1 MFPLWTAFLVA
12 IALVAG
18 GVWVYRRYFRKV
30 SGREDR
36 YTPERILT
44 PEQVAMLDYLRD
56 TFPDQVVLPN
66 VPLQNMLSV
75 RRSADIQ
82 RAKERLKTQK
92 VDFVVC
98 DADGRAVFAFDVEQY
113 HLSDAKAKA
122 HQVKIK
128 NRILKTAGVR
138 FLFLKNSI
146 HRMPTPNDFRR
157 QLDLAALPRPKA
169 QDGESNNGESVRQ
182 QLLLE
187 SPQPISE
194 APAFDTNRTLEEMTR
209 ELVEIALRR
218 VHGNQS
224 QAAVQL
230 GVSRSTLWRMQ
241 HKEK

>member
-1 MFPLWTAFLVA
+1 MFPLWIAFT
-12 IALVAG
+12 IAVVLVAG
-18 GVWVYRRYFRKV
+18 GVWVYRRYFRRV

-66 VPLQNMLSV
+66 VPLQSMLSV
-75 RRSADIQ
+75 RRSADMQ
-82 RAKERLKTQK
+82 RAKERLKSQK

-98 DADGRAVFAFDVEQY
+98 DSDGRAVFAFDVEQY

-169 QDGESNNGESVRQ
+169 QDGESNHSESVRQ
-182 QLLLE
+182 QLE
-187 SPQPISE
+187 SKFSE
-194 APAFDTNRTLEEMTR
+194 FDTLVYPSTGFKESEVMGLSGLMELGEARTDRKSQHERQIEA
-209 ELVEIALRR
+209 VRR
-218 VHGNQS
+218 R
-224 QAAVQL
+224 A
-230 GVSRSTLWRMQ
+230 
-241 HKEK
+241 

>member
-1 MFPLWTAFLVA
+1 MLPLWIAFMVA
-12 IALVAG
+12 VALVAG
-18 GVWVYRRYFRKV
+18 GIWAYRRYFRKV

-66 VPLQNMLSV
+66 MLLKDMLSI
-75 RRSADIQ
+75 RRAADRQ
-82 RAKERLKTQK
+82 RAAERLRTQK

-98 DADGRAVFAFDVEQY
+98 DAEGRPVFAFDVEQY

-122 HQVKIK
+122 HQVKLK

-157 QLDLAALPRPKA
+157 QLDLAALPRPKS
-169 QDGESNNGESVRQ
+169 QDSDSGESMRQ
-182 QLLLE
+182 QLE
-187 SPQPISE
+187 SKMSQYDNLIYPSTGFRESE
-194 APAFDTNRTLEEMTR
+194 IMGLSGLM
-209 ELVEIALRR
+209 ELGDGKADRKSERDRQIEAVRR
-218 VHGNQS
+218 R
-224 QAAVQL
+224 A
-230 GVSRSTLWRMQ
+230 
-241 HKEK
+241 

>member
-1 MFPLWTAFLVA
+1 MFPLWTAFMVA
-12 IALVAG
+12 LALVAG
-18 GVWVYRRYFRKV
+18 GVWAYRRYFRKV

-66 VPLQNMLSV
+66 VPLQSMLSV

-82 RAKERLKTQK
+82 RAKERLKSQK

-98 DADGRAVFAFDVEQY
+98 DTEGRAVFAFDVEQY
-113 HLSDAKAKA
+113 HLSNAKAKA

-146 HRMPTPNDFRR
+146 HRMPSPNDFRR

-169 QDGESNNGESVRQ
+169 QEGESSGESVRQ
-182 QLLLE
+182 QLE
-187 SPQPISE
+187 SKFSE
-194 APAFDTNRTLEEMTR
+194 FDTLVYPSTGFKESEVMGLSGLM
-209 ELVEIALRR
+209 ELGGERPDRKTEHERQIEAVRR
-218 VHGNQS
+218 R
-224 QAAVQL
+224 A
-230 GVSRSTLWRMQ
+230 
-241 HKEK
+241 

>member
-157 QLDLAALPRPKA
+157 QLDLAALPRPKS
-169 QDGESNNGESVRQ
+169 QDSDNNAESVRQ
-182 QLLLE
+182 QLE
-187 SPQPISE
+187 SKFSQFDNLAFPSTGFKESE
-194 APAFDTNRTLEEMTR
+194 VMGLSGLMGLGEAKADRKSER
-209 ELVEIALRR
+209 ERQIEAVRR
-218 VHGNQS
+218 R
-224 QAAVQL
+224 A
-230 GVSRSTLWRMQ
+230 
-241 HKEK
+241 

>member
-1 MFPLWTAFLVA
+1 MFPLWTAFMVA
-12 IALVAG
+12 LALVAG
-18 GVWVYRRYFRKV
+18 GVWAYRRYFRKA

-36 YTPERILT
+36 YTPERILA

-66 VPLQNMLSV
+66 VPLQSMLSV

-82 RAKERLKTQK
+82 RAKQRLKSQK

-98 DADGRAVFAFDVEQY
+98 DTEGRAVFAFDVEQY
-113 HLSDAKAKA
+113 HLSNAKAKA

-182 QLLLE
+182 QLE
-187 SPQPISE
+187 SKFSE
-194 APAFDTNRTLEEMTR
+194 FDTLVYPSTGFKESEVMGLSGLMELGEARTDRKSQHERQIEA
-209 ELVEIALRR
+209 VRR
-218 VHGNQS
+218 R
-224 QAAVQL
+224 A
-230 GVSRSTLWRMQ
+230 
-241 HKEK
+241 

>member
-1 MFPLWTAFLVA
+1 MLPLWIAFMVA
-12 IALVAG
+12 VALVAG
-18 GVWVYRRYFRKV
+18 GIWAYRRYFRKV

-66 VPLQNMLSV
+66 VPLKDMLSV
-75 RRSADIQ
+75 RRAADRQ
-82 RAKERLKTQK
+82 RASERLRTQK

-98 DADGRAVFAFDVEQY
+98 DAEGRPVFAFDVEQY

-122 HQVKIK
+122 HQVKLK

-157 QLDLAALPRPKA
+157 QLDLAALPRPKS
-169 QDGESNNGESVRQ
+169 QDSDSGESMRQ
-182 QLLLE
+182 QLE
-187 SPQPISE
+187 SKMSE
-194 APAFDTNRTLEEMTR
+194 YDNLIYPSTGFR
-209 ELVEIALRR
+209 ESEIMGLSGLMGLGEAKADRKSEHERQIEAVRR
-218 VHGNQS
+218 R
-224 QAAVQL
+224 A
-230 GVSRSTLWRMQ
+230 
-241 HKEK
+241 

>member
-12 IALVAG
+12 IALVAA
-18 GVWVYRRYFRKV
+18 GVWAYRRYFRKV

-182 QLLLE
+182 QLE
-187 SPQPISE
+187 SKFSE
-194 APAFDTNRTLEEMTR
+194 FDTLVYPSTGFKESEVMGLSGLMELGEARTDRKSQHERQIEA
-209 ELVEIALRR
+209 VRR
-218 VHGNQS
+218 R
-224 QAAVQL
+224 A
-230 GVSRSTLWRMQ
+230 
-241 HKEK
+241 

>member
-1 MFPLWTAFLVA
+1 MFPLWTAFMVA
-12 IALVAG
+12 IALVVV
-18 GVWVYRRYFRKV
+18 GVWAYRRYFRKV

-44 PEQVAMLDYLRD
+44 TEQVAMLDYLRD

-82 RAKERLKTQK
+82 RANERLKSQK

-98 DADGRAVFAFDVEQY
+98 DNEGRAVFAFDVEQY
-113 HLSDAKAKA
+113 HLSNAKAKA

-157 QLDLAALPRPKA
+157 QLDLAALPRPKS
-169 QDGESNNGESVRQ
+169 QDGESSGESVRHQ
-182 QLLLE
+182 LE
-187 SPQPISE
+187 SKFSE
-194 APAFDTNRTLEEMTR
+194 FDTLVYPSTGFKESEVMGLSGLM
-209 ELVEIALRR
+209 ELGDARPDRKSEHERQIEAVRR
-218 VHGNQS
+218 R
-224 QAAVQL
+224 A
-230 GVSRSTLWRMQ
+230 
-241 HKEK
+241 